1 MIGRCIL
8 RTACGKGPMDG
19 VKLDVIDGE
28 HQSLILPARRL
39 VFSMASKG
47 VVLPANSQKSQ
58 EQKKRWGWVDV
69 FLLLV
74 LIFEVPSVITRTGK
88 RK

>member
-1 MIGRCIL
+1 
-8 RTACGKGPMDG
+8 MDG

-58 EQKKRWGWVDV
+58 EQKKKMGLGGRV
-69 FLLLV
+69 FTLGPYLRG
-74 LIFEVPSVITRTGK
+74 S
-88 RK
+88 

>member
-1 MIGRCIL
+1 
-8 RTACGKGPMDG
+8 MDG

-58 EQKKRWGWVDV
+58 EQKKDGAGWTCVYSWSLSSR
-69 FLLLV
+69 FLV
-74 LIFEVPSVITRTGK
+74 
-88 RK
+88 

>member
-1 MIGRCIL
+1 
-8 RTACGKGPMDG
+8 MDG

-74 LIFEVPSVITRTGK
+74 LIFEVSSVIMRTGK